1 MLKSLLSFCYGV
13 RQGVGYDS
21 WRLLE
26 VSSNSVM
33 VVLEV
38 SWLKRLGIL
47 LCDDALQLK
56 FSLDRNSVVLIC
68 VSGY

>member
-1 MLKSLLSFCYGV
+1 M
-13 RQGVGYDS
+13 

-47 LCDDALQLK
+47 LCDDALPLK
-56 FSLDRNSVVLIC
+56 FSLDSNSVVLIC